1 MSSGVIAA
9 SGAGSS
15 GVASFNPVLTVGFA
29 TIKTGN
35 IFGFERP
42 APNASLVIADD
53 ADDREGYGDLAG
65 GTVVIGGVNFEI
77 FTFNT
82 MSGNAELRNTLR
94 IKRQDEGTDFSMVS
108 ATSITSITTSVTT
121 LNMSSMNFSLPTY
134 YAQWQG
140 GPVSN
145 ILGST
150 EGAEFEL
157 TIVTP

>member
-9 SGAGSS
+9 SGAGTGSVS
-15 GVASFNPVLTVGFA
+15 TNPILTVGFA
-29 TIKTGN
+29 TIKTSN
-35 IFGFERP
+35 IFGFERN
-42 APNASLVIADD
+42 APNSNTIIADD

-82 MSGNAELRNTLR
+82 MSGNAALANTLR

-108 ATSITSITTSVTT
+108 ATSITSITTSLGT
-121 LNMSSMNFSLPTY
+121 LSMSSMTFTQYTY
-134 YAQWQG
+134 YALWTG
-140 GPVSN
+140 GPNSQ
-145 ILGST
+145 ILGTT
-150 EGAEFEL
+150 EGAELEL

>member
-9 SGAGSS
+9 SGAGAGSVS
-15 GVASFNPVLTVGFA
+15 TNPILTVGFA

-35 IFGFERP
+35 LFGFERP
-42 APNASLVIADD
+42 APNATTIIADD

-65 GTVVIGGVNFEI
+65 GTIVIGGVNFEI
-77 FTFNT
+77 FRFTT
-82 MSGNAELRNTLR
+82 MSGNASFFNTLR
-94 IKRQDEGTDFSMVS
+94 IKRQDEKTDFSMVS
-108 ATSITSITTSVTT
+108 ATSITSITTSLTT
-121 LNMSSMNFSLPTY
+121 LNMSSMTFSLPAY
-134 YAQWQG
+134 YAEWTG
-140 GPVSN
+140 GPVTN